1 MTLEE
6 VTTLK
11 EAIKRLKE
19 VIKEVRSTI
28 QPFLYDNEAKDYILK
43 ALEQESVLDKIRAE
57 LKTKYDSIPWRNNDY
72 DDGWVEALE
81 WVLDIIDKAESED
94 AVSRQALPSVNPQK
108 TGHWKEHR
116 NRATGHIETV
126 CSECGAEEGY
136 PYNDYCGNCGAK
148 MVELKESAEPHEC
161 NTCKFGSYYKNG
173 YDVTTMDDECGGC
186 CSWNDKWQSKAE
198 SEE

>member
-43 ALEQESVLDKIRAE
+43 ALEQEPKWISVSERLPEQYKEVIVTDVETSDTYMSRYIG
-57 LKTKYDSIPWRNNDY
+57 
-72 DDGWVEALE
+72 DGYWEC
-81 WVLDIIDKAESED
+81 DNGSFKDRIIAWQQK
-94 AVSRQALPSVNPQK
+94 PQ
-108 TGHWKEHR
+108 
-116 NRATGHIETV
+116 
-126 CSECGAEEGY
+126 
-136 PYNDYCGNCGAK
+136 PY
-148 MVELKESAEPHEC
+148 
-161 NTCKFGSYYKNG
+161 
-173 YDVTTMDDECGGC
+173 
-186 CSWNDKWQSKAE
+186 KAE

>member
-43 ALEQESVLDKIRAE
+43 ALEQESFINKPCVSSGVCEHDKNKVLDKIRA
-57 LKTKYDSIPWRNNDY
+57 DIMSR
-72 DDGWVEALE
+72 DGLEEALE
-81 WVLDIIDKAESED
+81 IIDKY
-94 AVSRQALPSVNPQK
+94 K
-108 TGHWKEHR
+108 T
-116 NRATGHIETV
+116 
-126 CSECGAEEGY
+126 
-136 PYNDYCGNCGAK
+136 
-148 MVELKESAEPHEC
+148 
-161 NTCKFGSYYKNG
+161 
-173 YDVTTMDDECGGC
+173 
-186 CSWNDKWQSKAE
+186 E

>member
-81 WVLDIIDKAESED
+81 WVLDIIDKAESE
-94 AVSRQALPSVNPQK
+94 
-108 TGHWKEHR
+108 
-116 NRATGHIETV
+116 
-126 CSECGAEEGY
+126 EE
-136 PYNDYCGNCGAK
+136 
-148 MVELKESAEPHEC
+148 E
-161 NTCKFGSYYKNG
+161 
-173 YDVTTMDDECGGC
+173 
-186 CSWNDKWQSKAE
+186 
-198 SEE
+198 